1 MFKIDALFEAK
12 YWIEHSR
19 TENITFYTNLN
30 FLNFSLQLHWS
41 VKTPC
46 NSSISPISP
55 SSSISSISLIS
66 SIYFI
71 SSVSFLGFLLLER
84 TSGVLPVIF
93 IMIMATLQR
102 MIESV
107 P

>member
-30 FLNFSLQLHWS
+30 FLNFSLLLHSS

-71 SSVSFLGFLLLER
+71 SSFYSISFISSFSSVSSIFFLTFIRFGVNMN
-84 TSGVLPVIF
+84 TS
-93 IMIMATLQR
+93 
-102 MIESV
+102 
-107 P
+107 